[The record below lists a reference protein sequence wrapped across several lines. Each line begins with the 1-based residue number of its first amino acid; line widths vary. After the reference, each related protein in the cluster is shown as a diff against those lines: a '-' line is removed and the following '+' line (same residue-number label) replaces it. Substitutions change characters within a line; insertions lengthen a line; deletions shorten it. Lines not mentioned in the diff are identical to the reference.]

1 MAIDGGSIFN
11 GKPDPVG
18 DKADNELYAMIG
30 EILIG
35 FGLIV
40 QMAGWFTQSWLS
52 WYTYVGEFFTLGAIG
67 VWVWGVLK
75 YNDARVEPTA
85 ATTYRSWRVNFI
97 AIWLAVG
104 VSIFNIGLAFTG
116 YLLSAAITVISSIFT
131 GTSTNALSIWGMII
145 AAFVGAAAV
154 GVGAYFAYF
163 IKNLWYNYD
172 DSGSKL
178 DDDFDFFKWSDRE
191 DEDAI
196 FLAELSAVE
205 F

>member
-1 MAIDGGSIFN
+1 MADDGGIIYN

-18 DKADNELYAMIG
+18 EKEDNELYAMIG

-35 FGLIV
+35 FGVIV

-52 WYTYVGEFFTLGAIG
+52 WYTYVGEVFTLGALG

-75 YNDARVEPTA
+75 YNDARVEPNDK
-85 ATTYRSWRVNFI
+85 TTYRSWRVNFL
-97 AIWLAVG
+97 AIWCAIGATVVNLA
-104 VSIFNIGLAFTG
+104 LAWAG
-116 YLLSAAITVISSIFT
+116 YAGYALLSAFSVNIIGV
-131 GTSTNALSIWGMII
+131 WGMII

-172 DSGSKL
+172 GNGSKL
-178 DDDFDFFKWSDRE
+178 DDDFDFFKWSDRD